1 VSFGAR
7 TFSTPLEFFPR
18 ARHGVAMIEQ
28 YGLYIELAGLALMV
42 LGWIWMTATA
52 FRRGVGWGV
61 FVLLCPPAAPFYGMW
76 RGRAALPPLLAMGL
90 GFVVLA
96 APPILNRMA
105 PVDLG
110 PRDKIVAGERH
121 LTLTGWDRK
130 DYSGLALRPDVVV
143 LQMANPDVTDETL
156 AYLKGFDRLKE
167 LDVSDSKITDAG
179 LKTLKDLPALAT
191 VWLKNTKITDAGF
204 REALAD
210 KESLKRLDLTGTAV
224 DRETVEAWKKAKPGR
239 RAMQ

>member
-1 VSFGAR
+1 
-7 TFSTPLEFFPR
+7 
-18 ARHGVAMIEQ
+18 MIEQ

-42 LGWIWMTATA
+42 LGWIWMTSVA
-52 FRRGVGWGV
+52 FRDGLGRGLL
-61 FVLLCPPAAPFYGMW
+61 VLICPPAAPFYGIW
-76 RGRAALPPLLAMGL
+76 RGRAALAPLLAMGL
-90 GFVVLA
+90 GLVVLA
-96 APPILNRMA
+96 APIVLNRIA

-130 DYSGLALRPDVVV
+130 DYSELAQRSDAVV

-156 AYLKGFDRLKE
+156 LYLKGFDRLKE

-179 LKTLKDLPALAT
+179 LKTLRDLPALAT
-191 VWLKNTKITDAGF
+191 LRLKNTKITDAGF
-204 REALAD
+204 REALAE
-210 KESLKRLDLTGTAV
+210 KESLQRLDLTGTAV
-224 DRETVEAWKKAKPGR
+224 ERETVEAWKKAKAGR